1 MSNELKN
8 FNLLQHQKEGV
19 DFVIRNNGI
28 AALFWSI
35 GLGKTLGGLSS
46 FFAMKQT
53 TPNLKLIVFCPTA
66 LIEGAWGE
74 DIKKFTNYTYVNL
87 RKAKKITPADIYVI
101 NYESLISKNKFATLA
116 TVLTNNVNMAVL
128 DESSFIKNHS
138 AERTKRL
145 LAIRD
150 CFKYRIIMSGT
161 PAPNSDLE
169 YWAQMRF
176 LNNDIFHKSFGAFK
190 NTYFHLERDGK
201 TMPANGMMLS
211 RAGARDILSKGWKY
225 TISPENRRLLLAKI
239 MPFCH
244 WRKLEECI
252 DLPPQIDETRIIT
265 MGPNQTKIYKDMH
278 RHAVAEIQNEE
289 IAATVAVTKLIKLRQ
304 ATSGF
309 MMDSLGAVQTIGE
322 NPKMNELINVL
333 EEAGDQQVIIWAN
346 FRHEI
351 ESITDALQGKEVAS
365 LYGGTNNKDEIIE
378 GFKQGRIKYLVA
390 NPHSVGH
397 GLTFTNCS
405 LQVFY
410 SMDYSWETYTQARGR
425 THRFGQKSTCV
436 YVHLLCEDSID
447 ITVYDILK
455 KKGDAQELVREFLK
469 GGKHG

>member
-8 FNLLQHQKEGV
+8 FNLLQHQKEGL
-19 DFVIRNNGI
+19 DFVIQNNGI

-35 GLGKTLGGLSS
+35 GLGKTLGGISS
-46 FFAMKQT
+46 YFAMRQK
-53 TPNLKLIVFCPTA
+53 TPDLKLIVFCPTA

-87 RKAKKITPADIYVI
+87 RKAKKITTADIYII
-101 NYESLISKNKFATLA
+101 NYESLISKNRFAMLA
-116 TVLTNNVNMAVL
+116 TVLSNNITMAIL
-128 DESSFIKNHS
+128 DESSYIKTYN
-138 AERTKRL
+138 AGRTKKL

-150 CFKYRIIMSGT
+150 YFKYRIVMSGT
-161 PAPNSDLE
+161 PAPNSDME

-176 LNNDIFHKSFGAFK
+176 INRDIFHKSFGAFR

-225 TISPENRRLLLAKI
+225 TISPENRRRLIARI
-239 MPFCH
+239 MPYCH

-252 DLPPQIDETRIIT
+252 DLPPQIDETRLIT
-265 MGPNQTKIYKDMH
+265 MGPNQTRIYKDMH
-278 RHAVAEIQNEE
+278 RHAVAEIRSTE
-289 IAATVAVTKLIKLRQ
+289 IAATVAVTKLMKLRQ

-309 MMDSLGAVQTIGE
+309 MMDSLGEVQGIGE
-322 NPKMNELINVL
+322 NPKMNELMNVL
-333 EEAGDQQVIIWAN
+333 EEAGDQQIIIWAN

-351 ESITDALQGKEVAS
+351 ATIMEALKGESAAS
-365 LYGGTNNKDEIIE
+365 LYGGTPNKDEIIE
-378 GFKQGRIKYLVA
+378 GFKTKKIKYLVA
-390 NPHSVGH
+390 NPHSCGH

-410 SMDYSWETYTQARGR
+410 SLDYSWESYTQARGR
-425 THRFGQKSTCV
+425 THRFGQKSTCI
-436 YVHLLCEDSID
+436 YIHLLCEESID
-447 ITVYDILK
+447 VTIYEVLK
-455 KKGDAQELVREFLK
+455 RKGDAQELVREFLRE
-469 GGKHG
+469 G